1 MNTYT
6 SIKCFRKA
14 AFAYIILEHHVYS
27 VNFYLRP
34 NCRQVDIGM
43 GRRNQ
48 PRATRPEIGDKRVT
62 PDPLPMVVGAVKCVL
77 PRKTALKLIKA
88 CEVTTNIGSSVSNTY
103 ERLDNRV
110 VKICVNLWPVLASA
124 KEPVEES
131 SDSLDEEEPGTSTDT
146 RTFNTSKSGEQRP
159 RDQERRP
166 HVRQELD
173 RAKASRLVKPILLP
187 PISKLSPTTRLAHS
201 ECMGMP
207 VSHTSLPQICVSDQ
221 DALVKS
227 SKGTKAN
234 ENKAPFPMILLQ
246 KTSTLMDS
254 TIISQCRSAQVH
266 LPEISVSSIEG
277 LLQRVAERVGRRE
290 RKRDET
296 SGLNNPD
303 HLLMAGALRNL
314 REKRLQHRGDYSSE
328 GAVRCPEVKPIG
340 GQKGTTL
347 VTENVFATD
356 SMKEIPQPQPLIIP
370 RD

>member
-6 SIKCFRKA
+6 SIKCFRKT
-14 AFAYIILEHHVYS
+14 AFAYIILEHHVYI

-43 GRRNQ
+43 GLRNK
-48 PRATRPEIGDKRVT
+48 PRATRPEIGDKLVT
-62 PDPLPMVVGAVKCVL
+62 PDPHPMVVEAVKCVL
-77 PRKTALKLIKA
+77 PRKTALNLLKA
-88 CEVTTNIGSSVSNTY
+88 CEVTTNIRSPVSNTY
-103 ERLDNRV
+103 ERLDRV

-131 SDSLDEEEPGTSTDT
+131 SSSLDEEEPGTSTDT
-146 RTFNTSKSGEQRP
+146 RTFNTSKSG
-159 RDQERRP
+159 
-166 HVRQELD
+166 
-173 RAKASRLVKPILLP
+173 
-187 PISKLSPTTRLAHS
+187 KLSLTTRLAHS

-207 VSHTSLPQICVSDQ
+207 VPHTSLPQICVSDQ

-227 SKGTKAN
+227 SKGTKAI

-277 LLQRVAERVGRRE
+277 LLQRVTERVGRRE

-296 SGLNNPD
+296 SGLTNPD
-303 HLLMAGALRNL
+303 HLLTAGALRNL

-347 VTENVFATD
+347 VTENGMQNPGSLCNKTKLPVIL
-356 SMKEIPQPQPLIIP
+356 SMTKGSL
-370 RD
+370 

>member
-1 MNTYT
+1 MG
-6 SIKCFRKA
+6 
-14 AFAYIILEHHVYS
+14 
-27 VNFYLRP
+27 LR
-34 NCRQVDIGM
+34 NK
-43 GRRNQ
+43 
-48 PRATRPEIGDKRVT
+48 PRATRPEIGDKLVT
-62 PDPLPMVVGAVKCVL
+62 PDPHPMVVEAVKCVL
-77 PRKTALKLIKA
+77 PRKTALNLLKA
-88 CEVTTNIGSSVSNTY
+88 CEVTTNIRSPVSNTY
-103 ERLDNRV
+103 ERLDRV

-131 SDSLDEEEPGTSTDT
+131 SSSLDEEEPGTSTDT

-173 RAKASRLVKPILLP
+173 RAKASCLVKPISLP
-187 PISKLSPTTRLAHS
+187 PIGKLSLTTRLAHS

-207 VSHTSLPQICVSDQ
+207 VPHTSLPQICVSDQ

-227 SKGTKAN
+227 SKGTKAI

-277 LLQRVAERVGRRE
+277 LLQRVTERVGRRE

-296 SGLNNPD
+296 SGLTNPD
-303 HLLMAGALRNL
+303 HLLTAGALRNL

-347 VTENVFATD
+347 VTENGMQNPGSLCNKTKLPVIL
-356 SMKEIPQPQPLIIP
+356 SMTKGSL
-370 RD
+370 